1 MSMTEHP
8 LQMQREEHDHTL
20 YAKRVNIVGT
30 SGNQVDVTGDGKL
43 EVNASVSAT
52 IDAVVDKWNVN
63 DIEEASTT
71 ITYIG
76 QEEKDGDWYLK
87 KIDTSSAAI
96 FSHAT
101 ATNNPSVLT
110 YSNAWTSRASIT
122 YGDYSTA
129 F

>member
-30 SGNQVDVTGDGKL
+30 SGNQVNVTGDGKL

-52 IDAVVDKWNVN
+52 IDAVVEKWNLN
-63 DIEEASTT
+63 DIEETAT

-87 KIDTSSAAI
+87 KIDTSSTVV

-101 ATNNPSVLT
+101 ATNNPSVVT
-110 YSNAWTSRASIT
+110 YNSAWTSRASLT
-122 YGDYSTA
+122 YQDYSSA